1 MNSSTSI
8 NSAFCLSVADLEAL
22 SRGRMIAALS
32 RTFVNT
38 VQQFALCPVQEP
50 KSSSTISIEFWAK
63 LEFCKIYTAP
73 EEVDKLA
80 KLTIW
85 SNGELQKILRERFKV
100 FLLCLRV
107 FQAAQPIEIAAE
119 RIGSSRIGSF
129 IKIPNYLSASNS
141 IPVISDESFNQRKQQ
156 LNNLESPP
164 HPELEELE
172 ASIARLDTNDKNAR
186 DLDQYLQSFLGWTS
200 NSFIRHSQPKF
211 NRIHEIAALGYRSLE
226 EEKKKKN
233 NHKAGTDFEIIVRES
248 LEFLGF
254 KIEEEHKGGAGGLD
268 LFCSSPYFLAAEC
281 KSGKSI
287 PDKTVEQLD
296 RIGKRHLDKDYM
308 SAVRLIIGP
317 GQPTKNL
324 RTSAITSE
332 VSIINPMTLQKLIEL
347 HAKYP
352 VDLIE
357 LKKYLI
363 HGQIDDEIQ
372 KYIDK
377 VYHEVEIRSQIVKSV
392 KELSEKDKQGSFSA
406 AEIRVQHN
414 SKFSPFLDSEE
425 IVRELLIELSSPLTG
440 FLGRR
445 RGNDGHDRFYF
456 LRDMPEVE

>member
-1 MNSSTSI
+1 MNSSNSI
-8 NSAFCLSVADLEAL
+8 NSALCLPAADLEAL
-22 SRGRMIAALS
+22 SKGRMIAALS

-38 VQQFALCPVQEP
+38 VQHFALCPVQEL
-50 KSSSTISIEFWAK
+50 KGSSTISIEFWAK

-80 KLTIW
+80 RLTIW
-85 SNGELQKILRERFKV
+85 STQELQKVLQERFKV
-100 FLLCLRV
+100 FLLCLKV
-107 FQAAQPIEIAAE
+107 FQASQPVEIAAE
-119 RIGSSRIGSF
+119 RLGSSKSGSF
-129 IKIPNYLSASNS
+129 IKLSNS
-141 IPVISDESFNQRKQQ
+141 LSINNSISIISDDSFNQRKHQ
-156 LNNLESPP
+156 LNNLELPP
-164 HPELEELE
+164 YPELEELE
-172 ASIARLDTNDKNAR
+172 ASIAQLATNDKNAR

-211 NRIHEIAALGYRSLE
+211 SRTHEIAALGYRSLE
-226 EEKKKKN
+226 EGKKKSS
-233 NHKAGTDFEIIVRES
+233 HKAGTDFEIIVRES

-254 KIEEEHKGGAGGLD
+254 RTAGEHKGGAGGLD
-268 LFCSSPYFLAAEC
+268 LFCSSPYFLATEC

-287 PDKTVEQLD
+287 PDNTVEQLD

-308 SAVRLIIGP
+308 KAVRLIIGP

-324 RTSAITSE
+324 RASAITSE
-332 VSIINPMTLQKLIEL
+332 VSIINPMTLQKLVEL

-363 HGQIDDEIQ
+363 FGQIDDEIQ

-377 VYHEVEIRSQIVKSV
+377 VYCEIELRSQIVKSV

-414 SKFSPFLDSEE
+414 SKFSPFLESEE

-445 RGNDGHDRFYF
+445 KGNDGRDRFYF